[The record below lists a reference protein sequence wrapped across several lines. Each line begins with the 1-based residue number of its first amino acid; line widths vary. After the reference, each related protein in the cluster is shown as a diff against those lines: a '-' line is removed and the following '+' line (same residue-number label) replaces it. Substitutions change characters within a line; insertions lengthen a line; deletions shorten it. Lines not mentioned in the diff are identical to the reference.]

1 MVNLWRI
8 QVEKLNQA
16 QIGQHQIVLIEGV
29 NYYVLIF
36 RSKLYRASLNT
47 QSVLKYRIWK
57 VIQSRIIEKLSH
69 FN

>member
-29 NYYVLIF
+29 N
-36 RSKLYRASLNT
+36 
-47 QSVLKYRIWK
+47 
-57 VIQSRIIEKLSH
+57 
-69 FN
+69 